1 MKKFIIA
8 LSCFSLLVSCKK
20 DEITVEKNDS
30 TTWEID
36 KKIEVVGASSDHTIL
51 DVTHCYKKYQVGD
64 LIEFSIDYGGLL
76 SLCTSKYVNK
86 VIV

>member
-1 MKKFIIA
+1 MK
-8 LSCFSLLVSCKK
+8 
-20 DEITVEKNDS
+20 EK
-30 TTWEID
+30 
-36 KKIEVVGASSDHTIL
+36 
-51 DVTHCYKKYQVGD
+51 